1 MGNDGVSGMKS
12 ITLTQGKSAIVDDR
26 DFDYFNQWKWQAAKH
41 KKTWYA
47 VRKESPGH
55 KTVYMHREIIN
66 ASDDVQV
73 DHRDRNGLHNWREN
87 LRVCTLTQNNQNQG
101 LSIRNTSGYI
111 GVSRKKNRKKKPW
124 CARIK
129 VNRQPIHLGTF
140 ADPVEAAKT
149 YDEAAK
155 KYFGEYASLNFP

>member
-1 MGNDGVSGMKS
+1 
-12 ITLTQGKSAIVDDR
+12 
-26 DFDYFNQWKWQAAKH
+26 
-41 KKTWYA
+41 
-47 VRKESPGH
+47 
-55 KTVYMHREIIN
+55 MHREIMN

-87 LRVCTLTQNNQNQG
+87 LRVCTHSQNNQNQG

-124 CARIK
+124 YARIK
-129 VNRQPIHLGTF
+129 VNRQAIHLGTF
-140 ADPVEAAKT
+140 ADPVEAAET